1 MTFPIIALML
11 SAAALNA
18 SWNALVKGADD
29 KMFMTILLVGAAGVL
44 GALLLPFMAGP
55 ARASWPFIAAS
66 ALCSAGYYVVV
77 ANAYHTADLSLT
89 FPLMRGTAPLLVALA
104 SRFVVGERLSA
115 PAWVGVG
122 LICCGI
128 IGLAASSLGH
138 SAKGTG
144 LALGNAVVIAAYTLI
159 DGLGVRRSGAPVAY
173 CLWIY
178 LLASAPLA
186 GWALSSR
193 RAAFARYARE
203 RAGIAALGGVL
214 SIATYAT
221 TLWAMTLAPVA
232 VVAALR
238 ETSILFAVAISG
250 LVLKE
255 RIGPRRIAMACA
267 IAGGAMVLRL
277 A

>member
-1 MTFPIIALML
+1 MPLPILVLML
-11 SAAALNA
+11 IAATLNA
-18 SWNALVKGADD
+18 GWNALVKGADD
-29 KMFMTILLVGAAGVL
+29 KLFMTILLVGASGFL
-44 GALLLPFMAGP
+44 GALALPFLAGP

-66 ALCSAGYYVVV
+66 ALCSVGYYAVL
-77 ANAYHTADLSLT
+77 AKAYHEADLSLT

-104 SRFVVGERLSA
+104 SRFVVGEQPSRA
-115 PAWVGVG
+115 GWIGVG

-128 IGLAASSLGH
+128 LGLAGAVLRQ
-138 SAKGTG
+138 SAKGAG
-144 LALGNAVVIAAYTLI
+144 LALGNAVVIAVYTLI

-173 CLWIY
+173 CLWLF
-178 LLASAPLA
+178 LLTSAPLV
-186 GWALSSR
+186 GWALFSR
-193 RAAFARYARE
+193 RAAFLRYARE
-203 RAGIAALGGVL
+203 RAGIAVLGGGLNIV
-214 SIATYAT
+214 TYAT

-238 ETSILFAVAISG
+238 ETSILFAVVISG

-255 RIGPRRIAMACA
+255 RVGFRRIAMACA

>member
-1 MTFPIIALML
+1 MALPILVLML
-11 SAAALNA
+11 IAASLSAG
-18 SWNALVKGADD
+18 WNALVKGAGD
-29 KMFMTILLVGAAGVL
+29 KLFMTILLVGASGLL
-44 GALLLPFMAGP
+44 GALALPFLAGP

-66 ALCSAGYYVVV
+66 ALCSSGYYAVV
-77 ANAYHTADLSLT
+77 AMAYREADLSLT

-104 SRFVVGERLSA
+104 SRFVVGEQLSA
-115 PAWVGVG
+115 PAWIGVG

-128 IGLAASSLGH
+128 LGLAASSRGQ
-138 SAKGTG
+138 SAKGVG
-144 LALGNAVVIAAYTLI
+144 LALGNAVVIAVYTLI

-178 LLASAPLA
+178 LVASAPLV
-186 GWALSSR
+186 GWALFSR
-193 RAAFARYARE
+193 RAAFVRYARE
-203 RAGIAALGGVL
+203 RAGIAVLGGTL

-221 TLWAMTLAPVA
+221 TLWAMTQAPVA

-238 ETSILFAVAISG
+238 ETSILFAVVISG

-255 RIGPRRIAMACA
+255 RVGFRRIAMACA